1 MSNGLRSIK
10 QGLDEAI
17 DHAKGKPVKAV
28 IHEFKPVDVKRIR
41 AKVGMSQSEFAAAIG
56 ISVATLRHWERGDR
70 TPRGPAL
77 ALLNAVS
84 RKPRDVLEALQVEV
98 EE

>member
-1 MSNGLRSIK
+1 MSNGFKSIK

-41 AKVGMSQSEFAAAIG
+41 AKVGMIAASIYG
-56 ISVATLRHWERGDR
+56 GSNGNF
-70 TPRGPAL
+70 PA
-77 ALLNAVS
+77 
-84 RKPRDVLEALQVEV
+84 R
-98 EE
+98 